1 MWLVVDPDVVAH
13 RIAASPWRP
22 KVQGRR
28 EAEVADEVRTSM
40 RAHAHALAA
49 AAALTIDATTRDV
62 ADLTEEILG
71 AIEPR
76 P

>member
-28 EAEVADEVRTSM
+28 EAQVADEVRTSM
-40 RAHAHALAA
+40 RARAHALA